1 MARKRK
7 QPAPLASITRT
18 DLEWVVGGR
27 LAVHKGP
34 SPEIV
39 NGLKSLT
46 EGVAVLGQKK
56 AADEAG
62 QKQMMSQ
69 VMQQMMGRRG

>member
-7 QPAPLASITRT
+7 QPAPLTSLTRS
-18 DLEWVVGGR
+18 DLAWVVGGR
-27 LAVHKGP
+27 LAVSRGP

-46 EGVAVLGQKK
+46 EGVQALGQKK

-62 QKQMMSQ
+62 QQQMMGQ

>member
-7 QPAPLASITRT
+7 QPAPLASITRS

-27 LAVHKGP
+27 VAVHKGP

-46 EGVAVLGQKK
+46 EGVAALGQKK

-62 QKQMMSQ
+62 QQQMMSQ
-69 VMQQMMGRRG
+69 VMQKMMGGRG